1 MSVSSLP
8 KVNVKL
14 LLESGSHFGHR
25 KRRWNPK
32 MAPFIY
38 GSKGDMH
45 IINLDKTKQMLEL
58 SMQVIADTVKSNGKV
73 LFVGTKK
80 QASAIIEEKAKECG
94 QFYVNHRWLGGM
106 LTNNLTV
113 SNSIKTMENI
123 EKILSDKDTKLT
135 KKEKL
140 SYARK
145 LEKLYLSLNGVRDMK
160 SLPDLMVVADTNKEI
175 IAIKEAAK
183 LGIPVVGI
191 VDTNATLENVKYP
204 VPANDDSIKSLSAI
218 FSYISD
224 AIKTVSKTNKVDEVI
239 QQDLGVNKGVDTST
253 NQSDVQSSKSEKE
266 DVVTNIE
273 SSSEDSTNKTESSS
287 KEKSPESKVKT
298 KAKSNKSEK
307 TEPTAKT
314 TKAKAAKSNDSTKEA
329 KRTAAAK
336 ATKKAEKK
344 EEVKETK

>member
-1 MSVSSLP
+1 MSISFP
-8 KVNVKL
+8 KVDVKL
-14 LLESGSHFGHR
+14 LLQAGSHFGHR

-45 IINLDKTKQMLEL
+45 IINLDKTKQMLEISL
-58 SMQVIADTVKSNGKV
+58 RVVADTVKSNGKV

-113 SNSIKTMENI
+113 SNSIKTMESI
-123 EKILSDKDTKLT
+123 EAILSDKEAKLT

-145 LEKLYLSLNGVRDMK
+145 LEKLYLSLNGVRNMK

-204 VPANDDSIKSLSAI
+204 IPANDDSIKSLSTI
-218 FSYISD
+218 FSYISE
-224 AIKTVSKTNKVDEVI
+224 AIKSVSKNNKVD
-239 QQDLGVNKGVDTST
+239 DLVKENFAANKASEDSGY
-253 NQSDVQSSKSEKE
+253 QSDVKSSKIGKE
-266 DVVTNIE
+266 DAVANIEALSDDSINKAE
-273 SSSEDSTNKTESSS
+273 SSSNEESSKTE
-287 KEKSPESKVKT
+287 VKT
-298 KAKSNKSEK
+298 NAKSNKSEK
-307 TEPTAKT
+307 SEP
-314 TKAKAAKSNDSTKEA
+314 KAKATKVAKSKDSTKEA
-329 KRTAAAK
+329 KKPTAEK
-336 ATKKAEKK
+336 KTKKSEGK

>member
-58 SMQVIADTVKSNGKV
+58 SLQVIVDTVKSNGKV

-145 LEKLYLSLNGVRDMK
+145 LEKLYLSLNGVRNMK

-204 VPANDDSIKSLSAI
+204 VPANDDSIKSLSVI

-224 AIKTVSKTNKVDEVI
+224 AIKTVTNTNKVDEVVKK
-239 QQDLGVNKGVDTST
+239 DFAKNKASE
-253 NQSDVQSSKSEKE
+253 SSKTEIKKDTLIDKTSFDDSDNKLESDKKEKDLNE
-266 DVVTNIE
+266 EVKAT
-273 SSSEDSTNKTESSS
+273 TSS
-287 KEKSPESKVKT
+287 KTVENNASKVKST
-298 KAKSNKSEK
+298 NNKTVKAQDSSKDPIKSV
-307 TEPTAKT
+307 TTIATAKV
-314 TKAKAAKSNDSTKEA
+314 AI
-329 KRTAAAK
+329 
-336 ATKKAEKK
+336 K

>member
-1 MSVSSLP
+1 MGVSSLP

-58 SMQVIADTVKSNGKV
+58 SLQVIVDTVKSNGKV

-123 EKILSDKDTKLT
+123 EKILSDNDTKLT

-145 LEKLYLSLNGVRDMK
+145 LEKLYLSLNGVRNMK

-224 AIKTVSKTNKVDEVI
+224 AIQTVKKTNNADEVVK
-239 QQDLGVNKGVDTST
+239 QDFAKNKISE
-253 NQSDVQSSKSEKE
+253 SSKGEIKE
-266 DVVTNIE
+266 DLANIE
-273 SSSEDSTNKTESSS
+273 TSSNDSD
-287 KEKSPESKVKT
+287 
-298 KAKSNKSEK
+298 NKSESDKQEKVLKKEVK
-307 TEPTAKT
+307 TVTKSKEVEKDSPKVNTTKTKDVKAKDSSEEAKKSTKAKT
-314 TKAKAAKSNDSTKEA
+314 TKKVV
-329 KRTAAAK
+329 
-336 ATKKAEKK
+336 KKQES
-344 EEVKETK
+344 KETK